1 MIAVGA
7 PVHYYTTNRKQH
19 FNGQSMGPYA
29 AVITQVHGPE
39 CASLI
44 VFPPF
49 EDPYTAG
56 SVQSRDAAFKH
67 MTGTEFPG
75 RWFEEVTLQVVE
87 ESEVAIVGLDEAL
100 AAFK

>member
-7 PVHYYTTNRKQH
+7 PVHYYTQNKSEQGRALH
-19 FNGQSMGPYA
+19 AGVGPYA
-29 AVITQVHGPE
+29 AVITQIHGPE
-39 CASLI
+39 CASLM

-56 SVQSRDAAFKH
+56 SVPPRDAAFKY
-67 MTGTEFPG
+67 MTGAELPG

-87 ESEVAIVGLDEAL
+87 ESEVAIVDPD
-100 AAFK
+100 AFK